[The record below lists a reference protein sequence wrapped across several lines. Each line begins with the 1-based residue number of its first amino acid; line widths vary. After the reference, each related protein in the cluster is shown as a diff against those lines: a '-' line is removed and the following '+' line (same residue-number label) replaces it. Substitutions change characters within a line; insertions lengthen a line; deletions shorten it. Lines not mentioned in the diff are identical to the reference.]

1 MSNPESQDVRHTE
14 GRFTGS
20 AGARLFYQA
29 WLPVTTARRAVL
41 VNLHGL
47 GDHSGLYPKLGNRIP
62 EAGLALY
69 AYDMRGNGRSPGQ
82 RAYLRGWYQY
92 REDLHAFLVKVR
104 EWEPGLPVFLLGNS
118 LGGLVVLE
126 YALYGVEDVAG
137 VIAAAPPLGK
147 LGVPPILM
155 ELGRLLSRLVPRFS
169 LRVGMDLTGLARD
182 PAVVQAVLT
191 DPLFH
196 RWGTARLS
204 TEVTAAIERVQSGA
218 ASFRVPLLILHGSA
232 DRMVLPDGSRT
243 FFSKVQLPGSEL
255 KEYPGAYHGLFA
267 DLNADE
273 VIRDLLG
280 WMEARLAQKN
290 RHPDSRPRTPD
301 GVV

>member
-1 MSNPESQDVRHTE
+1 VSNPEFAQVRHTE

-20 AGARLFYQA
+20 ADARLFYQA
-29 WLPVTTARRAVL
+29 WLPVNTPPRAVL

-47 GDHSGLYPKLGNRIP
+47 GDHSGLYPNLGSRVP
-62 EAGLALY
+62 QAGLALY
-69 AYDMRGNGRSPGQ
+69 SYDMRGNGRSPGQ

-92 REDLHAFLVKVR
+92 REDLHTFLARVR
-104 EWEPGLPVFLLGNS
+104 EWEPDLPVFLLGNS

-126 YALYGVEDVAG
+126 YALHQAEGLAG

-155 ELGRLLSRLVPRFS
+155 ALGRLMSRVLPRFS

-182 PAVVQAVLT
+182 PAVVQAVLA
-191 DPLFH
+191 DPHFH
-196 RWGTARLS
+196 RRGTARLS
-204 TEVTAAIERVQSGA
+204 TEVTAAIDRVQSGA
-218 ASFRVPLLILHGSA
+218 ASIRVPLLILHGSA

-243 FFSKVQLPGSEL
+243 FISKVQFPGSEL

-273 VIRDLLG
+273 VMGDLLG
-280 WMEARLAQKN
+280 WIEGRLAPTFPN
-290 RHPDSRPRTPD
+290 RTLAAERA
-301 GVV
+301 VE